1 MKKNDR
7 IGGSGKKALILMV
20 SLVAILAVSVGGVLA
35 WLATSS
41 KDVTNTFAPG
51 DTEIEIEEKFENNV
65 KSDVKVINK
74 GNIPVYIRA
83 NLVFTWKDSAGNII
97 ERPADA
103 TLTVDYGNGDWVKG
117 SDGFWYYTKPV
128 AAAADGG
135 KTTNL
140 IDRATIKFPEGK
152 GYKMDLEVMAQSIQ
166 AEPKD
171 AVEGAWGVTVNSD
184 GSLKVVR

>member
-1 MKKNDR
+1 MKRNDR
-7 IGGSGKKALILMV
+7 KSGSGKKALILMV
-20 SLVAILAVSVGGVLA
+20 SLVAILTVSVGGVLA

-41 KDVTNTFAPG
+41 GEVKNTFAPG

-65 KSDVKVINK
+65 KSDVYVTNK

-97 ERPADA
+97 EKPADA
-103 TLTVDYGNGDWVKG
+103 TLTVDHGNGDWVKG

-128 AAAADGG
+128 AVKGS
-135 KTTNL
+135 TTN
-140 IDRATIKFPEGK
+140 IIKKATIEFPEGK

-166 AEPKD
+166 AEPTNAVVDSWD
-171 AVEGAWGVTVNSD
+171 AVKSVDAN
-184 GSLKVVR
+184 GSLNVQ

>member
-1 MKKNDR
+1 MKRNDR
-7 IGGSGKKALILMV
+7 KSGSGKKALILMV

-51 DTEIEIEEKFENNV
+51 DTKIEIEEDFDGRTKKNV
-65 KSDVKVINK
+65 YVTNK

-97 ERPADA
+97 EKPADA
-103 TLTVDYGNGDWVKG
+103 VLNVSYGNGNWVKG
-117 SDGFWYYTKPV
+117 SDGFWYYTKPI
-128 AAAADGG
+128 AAGSETSAVVREA
-135 KTTNL
+135 KVT
-140 IDRATIKFPEGK
+140 FPEGK

-171 AVEGAWGVTVNSD
+171 AVERTWGVTVNND
-184 GSLKVVR
+184 GSLTVVR

>member
-1 MKKNDR
+1 MKRNDR
-7 IGGSGKKALILMV
+7 KGGTGRKALILMV

-41 KDVTNTFAPG
+41 GEVKNTFAPG
-51 DTEIEIEEKFENNV
+51 DTEIKIEEKFENNV
-65 KSDVKVINK
+65 KSNVYVINK

-97 ERPADA
+97 EKPADA
-103 TLTVDYGNGDWVKG
+103 TLTVTPENPTGWVKG

-128 AAAADGG
+128 AVKGS
-135 KTTNL
+135 TTN
-140 IDRATIKFPEGK
+140 IIKKATIEFPEGK

-184 GSLKVVR
+184 GSLTVVR

>member
-1 MKKNDR
+1 MKRNDR
-7 IGGSGKKALILMV
+7 KSGSGKKALILMV

-41 KDVTNTFAPG
+41 GEVKNTFAPG
-51 DTEIEIEEKFENNV
+51 KTDIEIEEKFENNV
-65 KSDVKVINK
+65 KKDVKVKNS
-74 GNIPVYIRA
+74 GSIPVYARV

-97 ERPADA
+97 EKPADA
-103 TLTVDYGNGDWVKG
+103 TLTVDHGNGDWVKG

-128 AAAADGG
+128 AADGG

-171 AVEGAWGVTVNSD
+171 AVEGAWGVTVSSD
-184 GSLKVVR
+184 GSLTVVR

>member
-51 DTEIEIEEKFENNV
+51 DTKIEIEEKFENNV

-83 NLVFTWKDSAGNII
+83 NLVFTWKDRAGNII
-97 ERPADA
+97 EKPADA
-103 TLTVDYGNGDWVKG
+103 TPTVTPENPTGWVKG

-128 AAAADGG
+128 AADGG

-184 GSLKVVR
+184 GSLTVVR

>member
-51 DTEIEIEEKFENNV
+51 DTKIEIEEKFENNV

-97 ERPADA
+97 EKPADA

-128 AAAADGG
+128 AVKGS
-135 KTTNL
+135 TTN
-140 IDRATIKFPEGK
+140 IINKATIEFPEGK

-184 GSLKVVR
+184 GSLTVVR

>member
-41 KDVTNTFAPG
+41 DNVTNTFAPG
-51 DTEIEIEEKFENNV
+51 DTKIEIEEDFDGRTKKNV
-65 KSDVKVINK
+65 YVTNK

-83 NLVFTWKDSAGNII
+83 NLVFTWKDSADNII
-97 ERPADA
+97 EKPADA
-103 TLTVDYGNGDWVKG
+103 TLTVDYGNGDWVEG

-128 AAAADGG
+128 AVKGS
-135 KTTNL
+135 TTN
-140 IDRATIKFPEGK
+140 IINKATIDK
-152 GYKMDLEVMAQSIQ
+152 GYKMDLEVIAQSIQ
-166 AEPKD
+166 AEPTNAVVDSWD
-171 AVEGAWGVTVNSD
+171 AVKSVDAN
-184 GSLKVVR
+184 GSLNVQ

>member
-1 MKKNDR
+1 MKRNDR
-7 IGGSGKKALILMV
+7 KSGSGKKALILMV

-41 KDVTNTFAPG
+41 GEVKNTFAPG
-51 DTEIEIEEKFENNV
+51 KTNIEIEEKFENNV

-97 ERPADA
+97 EKPADA
-103 TLTVDYGNGDWVKG
+103 TLTVTPENPTGWVKG

-128 AAAADGG
+128 AVKGS
-135 KTTNL
+135 TTN
-140 IDRATIKFPEGK
+140 IINKATIEFPEGK

-184 GSLKVVR
+184 GSLTVVR

>member
-1 MKKNDR
+1 MKRNDR
-7 IGGSGKKALILMV
+7 KSGSGKKALILMV

-41 KDVTNTFAPG
+41 GEVKNTFAPG
-51 DTEIEIEEKFENNV
+51 KTNIEIEEKFENNV

-97 ERPADA
+97 EKPADA
-103 TLTVDYGNGDWVKG
+103 TLTVTPENPTGWVKG

-128 AAAADGG
+128 AVKGS
-135 KTTNL
+135 TTN
-140 IDRATIKFPEGK
+140 IINKATIEFPEGK

-166 AEPKD
+166 AEPTNAVVDSWD
-171 AVEGAWGVTVNSD
+171 AVKSVDAN
-184 GSLKVVR
+184 GSLNVQ

>member
-51 DTEIEIEEKFENNV
+51 DTKIEIEEKFENNV

-97 ERPADA
+97 ERPAGA
-103 TLTVDYGNGDWVKG
+103 TPTVDYGNGDWVKG
-117 SDGFWYYTKPV
+117 RDGFWYYTKPV
-128 AAAADGG
+128 AADGG

-140 IDRATIKFPEGK
+140 IDRATIEFPEGK

-184 GSLKVVR
+184 GSLTVVR

>member
-41 KDVTNTFAPG
+41 GEVKNTFAPG
-51 DTEIEIEEKFENNV
+51 KTNIEIEEKFENNV

-97 ERPADA
+97 EKPADA
-103 TLTVDYGNGDWVKG
+103 TLTVDHGNGDWVKG

-128 AAAADGG
+128 AVKGS
-135 KTTNL
+135 TTN
-140 IDRATIKFPEGK
+140 IINKATIEFPEGK

-171 AVEGAWGVTVNSD
+171 AVEGAWGVTVKSD
-184 GSLKVVR
+184 GSLTVVR

>member
-1 MKKNDR
+1 MKRNDR
-7 IGGSGKKALILMV
+7 KGGSGKKALILMV

-41 KDVTNTFAPG
+41 NDVTNTFAPG
-51 DTEIEIEEKFENNV
+51 DTEIKIEEKFENNV
-65 KSDVKVINK
+65 KSDVYVINK

-97 ERPADA
+97 EKPADA
-103 TLTVDYGNGDWVKG
+103 TPTVDYGNGDWVKG

-128 AAAADGG
+128 AADGG

-184 GSLKVVR
+184 GSLTVVR

>member
-51 DTEIEIEEKFENNV
+51 DTKIEIEEKFENNV
-65 KSDVKVINK
+65 KSDVKVVNK

-97 ERPADA
+97 EKPADA
-103 TLTVDYGNGDWVKG
+103 VLNVSYGNGEWAKG

-128 AAAADGG
+128 AVKGS
-135 KTTNL
+135 TTN
-140 IDRATIKFPEGK
+140 IINKATIEFPEGK

-184 GSLKVVR
+184 GSLNVIR

>member
-41 KDVTNTFAPG
+41 DDVTNTFAPG
-51 DTEIEIEEKFENNV
+51 DTKIEIEEKFDGKTKENV
-65 KSDVKVINK
+65 YVTNK

-97 ERPADA
+97 EKPADA

-128 AAAADGG
+128 AADGG

-140 IDRATIKFPEGK
+140 IDRATINK

-166 AEPKD
+166 AEPTNAVVDSWD
-171 AVEGAWGVTVNSD
+171 AVKSVDAN
-184 GSLKVVR
+184 GSLNVQ

>member
-1 MKKNDR
+1 MKRNDR
-7 IGGSGKKALILMV
+7 KGGSGKKALILMV

-41 KDVTNTFAPG
+41 GEVKNTFAPG
-51 DTEIEIEEKFENNV
+51 KTNIEIEEKFENNV

-97 ERPADA
+97 EKPADA
-103 TLTVDYGNGDWVKG
+103 TLTVTPENPTGWVKG

-128 AAAADGG
+128 AAGGG
-135 KTTNL
+135 KTTKL

-184 GSLKVVR
+184 GSLTVVR

>member
-1 MKKNDR
+1 MKRNDR
-7 IGGSGKKALILMV
+7 KGGTGRKALILMV

-41 KDVTNTFAPG
+41 GEVKNTFAPG
-51 DTEIEIEEKFENNV
+51 KTDIEIEEKFENNV
-65 KSDVKVINK
+65 KSDVYVTNK

-97 ERPADA
+97 EKPADA
-103 TLTVDYGNGDWVKG
+103 TLTVTPENPTGWVKG

-128 AAAADGG
+128 AVKGS
-135 KTTNL
+135 TTN
-140 IDRATIKFPEGK
+140 IINKATIEFPEGK

-171 AVEGAWGVTVNSD
+171 AVEDAWRVMVNPD
-184 GSLKVVR
+184 GSLTVQ

>member
-1 MKKNDR
+1 
-7 IGGSGKKALILMV
+7 MV

-51 DTEIEIEEKFENNV
+51 NTEIEIEEKFENNV
-65 KSDVKVINK
+65 KSDVKIINK

>member
-1 MKKNDR
+1 MKRNDR
-7 IGGSGKKALILMV
+7 KSGSGKKALILMV

-41 KDVTNTFAPG
+41 GEVKNTFAPG
-51 DTEIEIEEKFENNV
+51 KTDIEIEEKFENNV
-65 KSDVKVINK
+65 KSDVYVTNK

-97 ERPADA
+97 EKPADA
-103 TLTVDYGNGDWVKG
+103 TLTVTPENPTGWVKG

-128 AAAADGG
+128 AADGG

-171 AVEGAWGVTVNSD
+171 AVEGAWGVTVNFD
-184 GSLKVVR
+184 GSLTVVR

>member
-41 KDVTNTFAPG
+41 NDVTNTFAPG
-51 DTEIEIEEKFENNV
+51 DTEIEIEEKFENND

-97 ERPADA
+97 EKPADA
-103 TLTVDYGNGDWVKG
+103 TLTVDHGNGDWVKG

-128 AAAADGG
+128 AVKGS
-135 KTTNL
+135 TTN
-140 IDRATIKFPEGK
+140 IINKATIEFPEGK

-166 AEPKD
+166 AEPKG
-171 AVEGAWGVTVNSD
+171 AVEGAWGVTVSSD
-184 GSLKVVR
+184 GSLNVR

>member
-1 MKKNDR
+1 MKRNDR
-7 IGGSGKKALILMV
+7 KSGSGKKALILMV

-41 KDVTNTFAPG
+41 GEVKNTFAPG
-51 DTEIEIEEKFENNV
+51 KTDIEIEEKFENNV
-65 KSDVKVINK
+65 KSDVYVTNK

-83 NLVFTWKDSAGNII
+83 NLVFTWKDSADNII
-97 ERPADA
+97 EKPADA
-103 TLTVDYGNGDWVKG
+103 TLTVTPENPTGWVKG

-128 AAAADGG
+128 AADGG

-171 AVEGAWGVTVNSD
+171 AVKDAWGVTVNSD
-184 GSLKVVR
+184 GSLTVQ

>member
-41 KDVTNTFAPG
+41 KDVTNTFVPG
-51 DTEIEIEEKFENNV
+51 DTKIEIEEKFDGKTKENV
-65 KSDVKVINK
+65 YVINK

-97 ERPADA
+97 ERPAGA

-128 AAAADGG
+128 AADGG

-184 GSLKVVR
+184 GSLTVVR

>member
-1 MKKNDR
+1 MKRNDR
-7 IGGSGKKALILMV
+7 KSGSGKKALILMV

-41 KDVTNTFAPG
+41 NDVTNTFAPG
-51 DTEIEIEEKFENNV
+51 DTEIKIEEKFENNV
-65 KSDVKVINK
+65 KSDVYVINK

-97 ERPADA
+97 EKPADA
-103 TLTVDYGNGDWVKG
+103 TLTVDHGNGDWVKG
-117 SDGFWYYTKPV
+117 SDGFWYYTKPI
-128 AAAADGG
+128 AAGSETSAVVREA
-135 KTTNL
+135 KVT
-140 IDRATIKFPEGK
+140 FPEGK

-171 AVEGAWGVTVNSD
+171 AVEGAWDVTVNTD
-184 GSLKVVR
+184 GSLTVQ

>member
-1 MKKNDR
+1 MKRNDR

-41 KDVTNTFAPG
+41 DDVTNTFVPG
-51 DTEIEIEEKFENNV
+51 KTDIEIEEKFENNV
-65 KSDVKVINK
+65 KENVKVTNK

-97 ERPADA
+97 EQPDKT
-103 TLTVDYGNGDWVKG
+103 TLTVDYGEVGWVQG
-117 SDGFWYYTKPV
+117 SDGFWYYTEPV
-128 AAAADGG
+128 AVGG
-135 KTTNL
+135 ETTNL
-140 IDRATIKFPEGK
+140 IDKATITFPEGK

-166 AEPKD
+166 AEPKE
-171 AVEGAWGVTVNSD
+171 AVGSVWPVTVNAD
-184 GSLKVVR
+184 GSLNVTK

>member
-1 MKKNDR
+1 MKRNDR
-7 IGGSGKKALILMV
+7 KGGSGKKALILMV

-41 KDVTNTFAPG
+41 DDVTNTFAPG

-65 KSDVKVINK
+65 KSDVYVTNK

-97 ERPADA
+97 EKPADA
-103 TLTVDYGNGDWVKG
+103 VLNVSYGNGNWVKG
-117 SDGFWYYTKPV
+117 SDGFWYYTKPI
-128 AAAADGG
+128 AAGSETSAVVSEA
-135 KTTNL
+135 KVT
-140 IDRATIKFPEGK
+140 FPEGK

-166 AEPKD
+166 AEPKG

-184 GSLKVVR
+184 GSLTVVR

>member
-1 MKKNDR
+1 MKRNDR
-7 IGGSGKKALILMV
+7 IGGSGKKALILMI

-41 KDVTNTFAPG
+41 KDVTNTFTPG
-51 DTEIEIEEKFENNV
+51 DTKIEIEEKFENNV

-97 ERPADA
+97 EKPADA

-128 AAAADGG
+128 AVKGS
-135 KTTNL
+135 TTN
-140 IDRATIKFPEGK
+140 IINKATIEFPEGK

-166 AEPKD
+166 AEPTN
-171 AVEGAWGVTVNSD
+171 AVESAWTNVKVNAD
-184 GSLKVVR
+184 GSLNVQ

>member
-41 KDVTNTFAPG
+41 NDVTNTFAPG

-65 KSDVKVINK
+65 KSDVKGINK

-97 ERPADA
+97 EKPADA
-103 TLTVDYGNGDWVKG
+103 TLTVDHGNGDWVKG

-128 AAAADGG
+128 AVKGS
-135 KTTNL
+135 TTN
-140 IDRATIKFPEGK
+140 IINKATIEFPEGK

-166 AEPKD
+166 AEPKG
-171 AVEGAWGVTVNSD
+171 AVEGAWGVTVSSD
-184 GSLKVVR
+184 GSLNVR

>member
-1 MKKNDR
+1 MKRNDR
-7 IGGSGKKALILMV
+7 KSGSGKKALILMV

-41 KDVTNTFAPG
+41 GEVKNTFAPG
-51 DTEIEIEEKFENNV
+51 KTNIEIEEKFENNV

-97 ERPADA
+97 DKPADA
-103 TLTVDYGNGDWVKG
+103 VLNVSYGNGDWAKG

-128 AAAADGG
+128 AADGG

-171 AVEGAWGVTVNSD
+171 AVEGAWGVTVKSD
-184 GSLKVVR
+184 GSLTVVR

>member
-7 IGGSGKKALILMV
+7 KGGSGKKALILMV

-41 KDVTNTFAPG
+41 DDVTNTFAPG
-51 DTEIEIEEKFENNV
+51 DTEIEIEEDFDGRTKKNV
-65 KSDVKVINK
+65 YVTNK

-83 NLVFTWKDSAGNII
+83 NLVFTWKDSADNII
-97 ERPADA
+97 EKPADA
-103 TLTVDYGNGDWVKG
+103 TLTVTPENPTGWVKG

-128 AAAADGG
+128 AADGG

-184 GSLKVVR
+184 GSLTVVR

>member
-51 DTEIEIEEKFENNV
+51 DTKIEIEEKFENNV

-83 NLVFTWKDSAGNII
+83 NLVFTWKDSADNII
-97 ERPADA
+97 KKPADA
-103 TLTVDYGNGDWVKG
+103 TLTVTPENPTGWVKG

-128 AAAADGG
+128 AADGE
-135 KTTNL
+135 TTKL
-140 IDRATIKFPEGK
+140 IDKATIKFPEGK
-152 GYKMDLEVMAQSIQ
+152 GYQMDLEVMAQSIQ

>member
-1 MKKNDR
+1 MKRNDR
-7 IGGSGKKALILMV
+7 KSGSGKKALILMV

-41 KDVTNTFAPG
+41 GEVKNTFAPG
-51 DTEIEIEEKFENNV
+51 KTDIEIEEKFKNNV
-65 KSDVKVINK
+65 KSDVYVTNK

-83 NLVFTWKDSAGNII
+83 NLVFTWKDSADNII
-97 ERPADA
+97 EKPADA
-103 TLTVDYGNGDWVKG
+103 TLTVTPENPTGWVKG

-128 AAAADGG
+128 AADDG

-171 AVEGAWGVTVNSD
+171 AVEGAWRVTVNND
-184 GSLKVVR
+184 GSLTVQ

>member
-1 MKKNDR
+1 MKRNDR
-7 IGGSGKKALILMV
+7 KSGSGKKALILMV

-41 KDVTNTFAPG
+41 GEVKNTFAPG
-51 DTEIEIEEKFENNV
+51 KTNIEIEEKFENNV
-65 KSDVKVINK
+65 KSDVYVINK

-97 ERPADA
+97 EKPADA

-128 AAAADGG
+128 AVKGS
-135 KTTNL
+135 TTN
-140 IDRATIKFPEGK
+140 IINTATIKFHEGK
-152 GYKMDLEVMAQSIQ
+152 GYQMDLEVMAQSIQ
-166 AEPKD
+166 AEPTNAVVDSWD
-171 AVEGAWGVTVNSD
+171 AVKSVDAN
-184 GSLKVVR
+184 GSLNVQ

>member
-41 KDVTNTFAPG
+41 NDVTNTFAPG
-51 DTEIEIEEKFENNV
+51 DTEIEIEEKFEKNV

-97 ERPADA
+97 EKPADA
-103 TLTVDYGNGDWVKG
+103 TLTVDHGNGDWVKG

-128 AAAADGG
+128 AVKGS
-135 KTTNL
+135 TTN
-140 IDRATIKFPEGK
+140 IINKATIKFPEGK

-171 AVEGAWGVTVNSD
+171 AVVGAWGVTVNSD
-184 GSLKVVR
+184 GSLTVVR

>member
-51 DTEIEIEEKFENNV
+51 DTKIEIEEDFDGRTKKNV
-65 KSDVKVINK
+65 YVTNK

-83 NLVFTWKDSAGNII
+83 NLVFTWKDSADNII
-97 ERPADA
+97 EKPADA

-128 AAAADGG
+128 AADGG

-140 IDRATIKFPEGK
+140 IERATIKFPEGK

-166 AEPKD
+166 AEPTNAVVDSWD
-171 AVEGAWGVTVNSD
+171 AVKSVDAN
-184 GSLKVVR
+184 GSLNVQ

>member
-1 MKKNDR
+1 MKRNDR
-7 IGGSGKKALILMV
+7 KSGSGKKALILMV

-41 KDVTNTFAPG
+41 GDVTNTFEPG
-51 DTEIEIEEKFENNV
+51 ETKIEIEEKFENNV
-65 KSDVKVINK
+65 KSDVRVRNS

-97 ERPADA
+97 EKPADA
-103 TLTVDYGNGDWVKG
+103 TLTVTPENPTGWVKG

-128 AAAADGG
+128 AVKGS
-135 KTTNL
+135 TTN
-140 IDRATIKFPEGK
+140 IINKATIEFPEGK

-171 AVEGAWGVTVNSD
+171 AVEGAWGVTVNAD
-184 GSLKVVR
+184 GSLNVK

>member
-1 MKKNDR
+1 MKRNDR
-7 IGGSGKKALILMV
+7 KSGSGKKALILMV

-41 KDVTNTFAPG
+41 KDVTNTFVPG
-51 DTEIEIEEKFENNV
+51 KTDIEIEEKFENNV
-65 KSDVKVINK
+65 KSDVKVTNK

-97 ERPADA
+97 EKPAADA
-103 TLTVDYGNGDWVKG
+103 DWDIDFGKGDWVEG

-128 AAAADGG
+128 AADGG

-140 IDRATIKFPEGK
+140 INKATITFPKGK

-166 AEPKD
+166 AEPKE
-171 AVEGAWGVTVNSD
+171 AVVSVWPVTVDAN
-184 GSLKVVR
+184 GNLVVTK

>member
-1 MKKNDR
+1 MKRNDR
-7 IGGSGKKALILMV
+7 KSGSGRKALILMV

-41 KDVTNTFAPG
+41 NDVTNTFAPG
-51 DTEIEIEEKFENNV
+51 VTKIEIEEDFDGRTKKNV
-65 KSDVKVINK
+65 YVTNK

-97 ERPADA
+97 EKPADA
-103 TLTVDYGNGDWVKG
+103 VLNVSYGNGDWVKG

-128 AAAADGG
+128 AADDG

-171 AVEGAWGVTVNSD
+171 AVEGAWRVTVNSD

>member
-1 MKKNDR
+1 MKRNDR

-35 WLATSS
+35 WLAASS

-51 DTEIEIEEKFENNV
+51 DTKIEIEEDFDGRTKKNV
-65 KSDVKVINK
+65 YVTNK

-83 NLVFTWKDSAGNII
+83 NLVFTWKDSADNII
-97 ERPADA
+97 EKPADA
-103 TLTVDYGNGDWVKG
+103 TLTVDYGNGDWVVKG

-128 AAAADGG
+128 AADGS
-135 KTTNL
+135 TTN
-140 IDRATIKFPEGK
+140 IINKATIEFPEGK

>member
-1 MKKNDR
+1 MKRNDR

-65 KSDVKVINK
+65 KSDVYVTNK

-128 AAAADGG
+128 AADGG

-140 IDRATIKFPEGK
+140 IDRATIEFPEGK

-171 AVEGAWGVTVNSD
+171 AVEGAWGVTVTSD
-184 GSLKVVR
+184 GSLTVVR